1 MTRPAA
7 RRRAFTLVELLVVIV
22 ILTGLIAILLPSLSR
37 ARKSAESAR
46 LMAQRAPDVPAAE
59 AYAAA
64 RAPAQGPAAN
74 PAGQPPAVPE
84 TPLAV
89 VRSFAAKVGLTP
101 RLSVGTAEP
110 ESIYEA
116 KFDATLE
123 AAAAPLASGGAI
135 QDPRPTVSE
144 IRLPLPPQIISLAD
158 LSVTVNGEP
167 SDAVTLRDAT
177 LVWTGELPVKPVPV
191 KVTYSAVGKGLYE
204 LHTPP
209 GRILETFT
217 LDLAANGS
225 DVRML
230 ELSLQ
235 PTNLV
240 RADGRTTYTW
250 NYQRLMFGRPI
261 AVDVLGVA
269 PVDRLGELRW
279 LGPLSV
285 VIFGLI
291 VGLYAH
297 AHSLVKFDRWMLL
310 LTLGAF
316 AGAYPL
322 MYFAQEF
329 IPLRWAMLGSAAL
342 VLLVV
347 AIRAATMIGVRHAV
361 AGVILPA
368 AATLALTLIV
378 ATHPALQ
385 GLLLTGGGIVV
396 FVIVMILAPRLQW
409 TTAPQPVAQPTPAL

>member
-1 MTRPAA
+1 MAD
-7 RRRAFTLVELLVVIV
+7 RA
-22 ILTGLIAILLPSLSR
+22 
-37 ARKSAESAR
+37 
-46 LMAQRAPDVPAAE
+46 APDAPM
-59 AYAAA
+59 AYAATAA
-64 RAPAQGPAAN
+64 RAPAQAQAGNAPPGPPAA
-74 PAGQPPAVPE
+74 PAM
-84 TPLAV
+84 PLAV
-89 VRSFAAKVGLTP
+89 VKSFAAKVGLTP

-110 ESIYEA
+110 ESIYGA

-177 LVWTGELPVKPVPV
+177 LVWTGELPAKPVSV

-209 GRILETFT
+209 GRILDTFT

-235 PTNLV
+235 PTNLT
-240 RADGRTTYTW
+240 RDGARTTYTW

-297 AHSLVKFDRWMLL
+297 AHALNAVDRWMLL

-329 IPLRWAMLGSAAL
+329 IPLRWAMFGSAAL

-347 AIRAATMIGVRHAV
+347 AIRAATMIGLRHAI

-368 AATLALTLIV
+368 AATLALTLVV

-409 TTAPQPVAQPTPAL
+409 TVPPRPIVQPTPAV